1 LGPDKRLFFASD
13 GHGYVA
19 YRVALGF
26 AIALGHPVG
35 PRWSWPALLA
45 EFRDFCEANRLG
57 LAFCGIEAGARPF
70 FEEQGFR
77 ILKVGDDAPIDLTTF
92 STVGRPGKEYRIAL
106 DRARRRGM
114 TFEWVPPES
123 RTASV
128 LAEIEQVSAEWLAPR
143 SYPELGFALGA
154 PLPGVRPSLP
164 SSGRRAPSRQRSPR
178 ECVRETSFAL
188 CSPAPP
194 NPAHRL
200 RSVSPAKTRVR
211 SVPPMRQRGDTGVLA
226 SAFDPI
232 PKHELYIFPAPVP
245 GPLAADRIPG
255 AMSVPQTFS
264 HHLLAQEPIRT
275 PRGTVR
281 IVDSSNF
288 PASKTIAA
296 ALVEVEPGGMRE
308 LHWHPNADESNTTSP
323 ARRA

>member
-1 LGPDKRLFFASD
+1 
-13 GHGYVA
+13 
-19 YRVALGF
+19 
-26 AIALGHPVG
+26 
-35 PRWSWPALLA
+35 
-45 EFRDFCEANRLG
+45 
-57 LAFCGIEAGARPF
+57 
-70 FEEQGFR
+70 
-77 ILKVGDDAPIDLTTF
+77 
-92 STVGRPGKEYRIAL
+92 
-106 DRARRRGM
+106 
-114 TFEWVPPES
+114 
-123 RTASV
+123 
-128 LAEIEQVSAEWLAPR
+128 
-143 SYPELGFALGA
+143 
-154 PLPGVRPSLP
+154 
-164 SSGRRAPSRQRSPR
+164 
-178 ECVRETSFAL
+178 
-188 CSPAPP
+188 
-194 NPAHRL
+194 
-200 RSVSPAKTRVR
+200 
-211 SVPPMRQRGDTGVLA
+211 MRQRGDTGVLA